1 MPVACAGVCGTCET
15 YSAGTYGQWQM
26 LRVPGPL
33 SMATPLEKATW
44 LPDRA
49 GAAPVRLTLPA
60 PGSQSAS
67 QVMMA
72 EWSSLSLTVIHHGS
86 LPLERELEF
95 SGMKGDF

>member
-1 MPVACAGVCGTCET
+1 MADAQ
-15 YSAGTYGQWQM
+15 SAW
-26 LRVPGPL
+26 
-33 SMATPLEKATW
+33 ATQHGHPTGERATW

-72 EWSSLSLTVIHHGS
+72 EWSSLTLTVICHGS
-86 LPLERELEF
+86 LLLERELEF